1 LPRRGCGA
9 ASSVLADVEDNR
21 PIFFRQIIHEDLAC
35 GSYLVGDERSGSAA
49 VVDPQWDIDPY
60 LRLSR
65 LHALRI
71 EHVLETHNHAD
82 HVSGHG
88 RLASAT
94 GATIHVHELA
104 DVEYPHEPFA
114 DGWTLRLGELEIE
127 AVQTPGHRPEHTSFV
142 LRDTDRETS
151 AWAVLTG
158 DSLFVGDVARP
169 DLAIEPRDAAADI
182 FRSLHER
189 LLVLDDDV
197 EVWPGHL
204 GGSLC
209 GSSAIDNKTSS
220 TIGLERA
227 RNTAL
232 RLPTLDSFVDATLA
246 EIGDRPPNVEHVVAL
261 NRGPLI
267 EELSTPAPL
276 TPRAVE
282 GAIDEG
288 AILVDARTNEQF
300 DEAHVPGAISA
311 SAYDTGFAT
320 KVARVVSPDV
330 ELIVVAASDG
340 YELEAA
346 ELLASVGLRV
356 RGFLEGGMTAWRSE
370 ERTVERVELIDPDAL
385 ADRLG
390 ADAELVVLDV
400 RDPDEFAD
408 AHIPGSI
415 HVPYGQLMARLGE
428 LPSDRPI
435 AAVCS
440 GGKRSGLA
448 ASLLQREG
456 FPEVIHVGRGGVD
469 TWRRGGHPV
478 ETG

>member
-1 LPRRGCGA
+1 M
-9 ASSVLADVEDNR
+9 
-21 PIFFRQIIHEDLAC
+21 
-35 GSYLVGDERSGSAA
+35 
-49 VVDPQWDIDPY
+49 
-60 LRLSR
+60 
-65 LHALRI
+65 
-71 EHVLETHNHAD
+71 
-82 HVSGHG
+82 
-88 RLASAT
+88 
-94 GATIHVHELA
+94 
-104 DVEYPHEPFA
+104 
-114 DGWTLRLGELEIE
+114 
-127 AVQTPGHRPEHTSFV
+127 
-142 LRDTDRETS
+142 
-151 AWAVLTG
+151 LTG

-169 DLAIEPRDAAADI
+169 DLAIEPREGAEEI

-189 LLVLDDDV
+189 LLVLEDDV

-209 GSSAIDNKTSS
+209 GSSAIENKTSS
-220 TIGLERA
+220 TIGLERV
-227 RNTAL
+227 RNPAL

-282 GAIDEG
+282 GAIAEG

-311 SAYDTGFAT
+311 SAYHTGFAT
-320 KVARVVSPDV
+320 KVARVVSPEV

-370 ERTVERVELIDPDAL
+370 ERPVERVELIDPDTL

-390 ADAELVVLDV
+390 ADPELVVLDV
-400 RDPDEFAD
+400 REPDEFAD
-408 AHIPGSI
+408 AHIPGSV
-415 HVPYGQLMARLGE
+415 HLPYGQLLERLGE
-428 LPSDRPI
+428 LPPDRPI

-456 FPEVIHVGRGGVD
+456 FEQVIHVGRGGVD

-478 ETG
+478 EKG